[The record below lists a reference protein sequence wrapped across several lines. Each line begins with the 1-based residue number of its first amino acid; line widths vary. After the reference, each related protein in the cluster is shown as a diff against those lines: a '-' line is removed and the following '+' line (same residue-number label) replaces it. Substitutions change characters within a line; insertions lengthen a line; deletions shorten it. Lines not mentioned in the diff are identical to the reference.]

1 MNMNKT
7 EVMKK
12 VAAENSFPVVDLQM
26 SGAVGEGDF
35 NGLPEFTKTVP
46 LGDLGKDRN
55 GARWTLWY
63 VPSTKEFAFSKDGVI
78 ENKTY
83 KEHYL
88 MDKVYEEK
96 IDCLAEEMSW
106 MTKRYN

>member
-1 MNMNKT
+1 MNKSDIMT
-7 EVMKK
+7 
-12 VAAENSFPVVDLQM
+12 ALATENSFPVVDLQV
-26 SGAVGEGDF
+26 AKVGEGDF
-35 NGLPEFTKTVP
+35 NGLPVESLKL
-46 LGDLGKDRN
+46 LGDLGKDRQ
-55 GARWTLWY
+55 GAKWQLWY
-63 VPSTKEFAFSKDGVI
+63 VPSLKEFAFSKDGAI